1 MTKLVKNPPARR
13 ETWVWSLGWEDPLEK
28 GKATHSSILAWRI
41 PWTVQSKEST
51 KSWIWLSDFHFHF
64 HTSIKL
70 ILKLG
75 QKIWTLYKTG
85 YPNDQQTYEQVL
97 NLISNQRNA
106 DKHNNVKSL
115 LAHWMIKIRKIDNTK
130 YWWRCETAGT
140 LIHWWW
146 VCKLVQL
153 FWKIGLALSSK
164 LALKREPLKETHL
177 VCGRCLTLV
186 TFL

>member
-1 MTKLVKNPPARR
+1 MTKLVKNPPVRR
-13 ETWVWSLGWEDPLEK
+13 ETWVRPLGWEDPLEK

-41 PWTVQSKEST
+41 PWAVQSKEST

-85 YPNDQQTYEQVL
+85 YPNDQRTYEQVL

-115 LAHWMIKIRKIDNTK
+115 LAHWVIKIIKIDNTK

-140 LIHWWW
+140 LIHCWW

-177 VCGRCLTLV
+177 VCGRRLTLV